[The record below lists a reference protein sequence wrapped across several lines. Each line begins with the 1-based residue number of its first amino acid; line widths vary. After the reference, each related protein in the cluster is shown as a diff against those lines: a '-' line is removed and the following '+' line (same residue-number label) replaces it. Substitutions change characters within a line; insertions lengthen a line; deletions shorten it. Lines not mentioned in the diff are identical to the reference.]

1 MANTLVVNLFGVPGA
16 GKSTGAAYIF
26 SCIKMAGINAELITE
41 YAKDKVWE
49 RNDEAFRNQAY
60 IFGEQSYRISRCA
73 GKVDVIVTDSP
84 LPLSVMYNN
93 DERLTENFNK
103 AVMDVFNTYDNLNYL
118 LLRVKP
124 YNPVGRKQTEAE
136 SDALGASVISL
147 LKNRNI
153 PYRSIE
159 GDVKGYDEIV
169 REILLR
175 INGEQIMNDITEFR
189 GNNYYLSNFYE
200 RDVTCFGLTFKNNEA
215 AFHAMK
221 CPERASEFCDLDP
234 SAAKKLG
241 RHVQLRP
248 DWEQIKEDIMYEV
261 CRAKFTQH
269 EDLKA
274 RLLSTGSAQLIEGN
288 DWNDREWGVCN
299 SEGKN
304 KLGKILMRIR
314 EELANA

>member
-1 MANTLVVNLFGVPGA
+1 MGKTLVVNLFGVPGA
-16 GKSTGAAYIF
+16 GKSTGAAHIF
-26 SCIKMAGINAELITE
+26 SCIKMAGVNAELITE

-147 LKNRNI
+147 LKDRNI

-175 INGEQIMNDITEFR
+175 INGEKVMNDITEFR

-221 CPERASEFCDLDP
+221 CPERANEFC
-234 SAAKKLG
+234 
-241 RHVQLRP
+241 
-248 DWEQIKEDIMYEV
+248 E
-261 CRAKFTQH
+261 T
-269 EDLKA
+269 
-274 RLLSTGSAQLIEGN
+274 N
-288 DWNDREWGVCN
+288 
-299 SEGKN
+299 
-304 KLGKILMRIR
+304 
-314 EELANA
+314 

>member
-1 MANTLVVNLFGVPGA
+1 MDKTLVVNLFGVPGA

-26 SCIKMAGINAELITE
+26 SCIKMAGVNAELITE

-84 LPLSVMYNN
+84 LPLSIMYNS

-103 AVMDVFNTYDNLNYL
+103 AVMDVFNAYDNLNYL

-124 YNPVGRKQTEAE
+124 YNPTGRKQTEEE
-136 SDALGASVISL
+136 SDALSSSVISL
-147 LKNRNI
+147 LKDRCI
-153 PYRSIE
+153 PYDSVE
-159 GDVKGYDEIV
+159 GDVKGYDKIV
-169 REILLR
+169 REIISR
-175 INGEQIMNDITEFR
+175 INGEKVMNDITEFR

-200 RDVTCFGLTFKNNEA
+200 SDVTCFGLTFKNNEA
-215 AFHAMK
+215 AFQAMK
-221 CPERASEFCDLDP
+221 CPKRASEFCDLDP

-241 RHVQLRP
+241 RHISLRP
-248 DWEQIKEDIMYEV
+248 DWEQVKETIMYDV
-261 CRAKFTQH
+261 CLAKFTQH
-269 EDLKA
+269 EDLKTK
-274 RLLSTGSAQLIEGN
+274 LLSTGSALLIEGN
-288 DWNDREWGVCN
+288 NWNDKEWGVCN
-299 SEGKN
+299 GEGNN

-314 EELANA
+314 DEVKK

>member
-1 MANTLVVNLFGVPGA
+1 
-16 GKSTGAAYIF
+16 
-26 SCIKMAGINAELITE
+26 
-41 YAKDKVWE
+41 
-49 RNDEAFRNQAY
+49 
-60 IFGEQSYRISRCA
+60 
-73 GKVDVIVTDSP
+73 
-84 LPLSVMYNN
+84 
-93 DERLTENFNK
+93 
-103 AVMDVFNTYDNLNYL
+103 
-118 LLRVKP
+118 
-124 YNPVGRKQTEAE
+124 
-136 SDALGASVISL
+136 
-147 LKNRNI
+147 
-153 PYRSIE
+153 
-159 GDVKGYDEIV
+159 
-169 REILLR
+169 
-175 INGEQIMNDITEFR
+175 
-189 GNNYYLSNFYE
+189 
-200 RDVTCFGLTFKNNEA
+200 
-215 AFHAMK
+215 MK
-221 CPERASEFCDLDP
+221 CPERANEFCDLDP

>member
-1 MANTLVVNLFGVPGA
+1 MNNTLVVNLFGVPGA

-26 SCIKMAGINAELITE
+26 SRIKMAGVNAELITE

-84 LPLSVMYNN
+84 LPLSIMYNT

-147 LKNRNI
+147 LNDRNI

-169 REILLR
+169 REIILR
-175 INGEQIMNDITEFR
+175 INGE
-189 GNNYYLSNFYE
+189 
-200 RDVTCFGLTFKNNEA
+200 KNEIQ
-215 AFHAMK
+215 FT
-221 CPERASEFCDLDP
+221 
-234 SAAKKLG
+234 G
-241 RHVQLRP
+241 R
-248 DWEQIKEDIMYEV
+248 
-261 CRAKFTQH
+261 
-269 EDLKA
+269 
-274 RLLSTGSAQLIEGN
+274 
-288 DWNDREWGVCN
+288 
-299 SEGKN
+299 
-304 KLGKILMRIR
+304 
-314 EELANA
+314 

>member
-1 MANTLVVNLFGVPGA
+1 MGNTLVVNLFGVPGA

-26 SCIKMAGINAELITE
+26 SCIKMAGVNAELITE

-147 LKNRNI
+147 LKDRNI
-153 PYRSIE
+153 PYHSID

-169 REILLR
+169 REIISR
-175 INGEQIMNDITEFR
+175 VNGE
-189 GNNYYLSNFYE
+189 
-200 RDVTCFGLTFKNNEA
+200 
-215 AFHAMK
+215 
-221 CPERASEFCDLDP
+221 
-234 SAAKKLG
+234 
-241 RHVQLRP
+241 
-248 DWEQIKEDIMYEV
+248 
-261 CRAKFTQH
+261 
-269 EDLKA
+269 
-274 RLLSTGSAQLIEGN
+274 
-288 DWNDREWGVCN
+288 
-299 SEGKN
+299 
-304 KLGKILMRIR
+304 
-314 EELANA
+314 

>member
-1 MANTLVVNLFGVPGA
+1 MNNTLVVNLFGVPGA

-26 SCIKMAGINAELITE
+26 SRIKMAGVNAD
-41 YAKDKVWE
+41 AKDKVWE

-73 GKVDVIVTDSP
+73 GKVSVIVTDSP
-84 LPLSVMYNN
+84 LPLSIMYNT

-147 LKNRNI
+147 LNDRNI

-169 REILLR
+169 REIILR
-175 INGEQIMNDITEFR
+175 INGE
-189 GNNYYLSNFYE
+189 
-200 RDVTCFGLTFKNNEA
+200 KNEIQ
-215 AFHAMK
+215 FT
-221 CPERASEFCDLDP
+221 
-234 SAAKKLG
+234 G
-241 RHVQLRP
+241 R
-248 DWEQIKEDIMYEV
+248 
-261 CRAKFTQH
+261 
-269 EDLKA
+269 
-274 RLLSTGSAQLIEGN
+274 
-288 DWNDREWGVCN
+288 
-299 SEGKN
+299 
-304 KLGKILMRIR
+304 
-314 EELANA
+314 